1 MINKR
6 YFITLVFIIAM
17 LLTFGCTS
25 GEEVVI
31 NDNFPN
37 NNENDM
43 DDNEDTTVNLKVS
56 SVVELVNNLRSNT
69 TITLSEGIYYIDEA
83 YDAFMESDNPNQNI
97 TWQDNFDGFGLVV
110 FGIENLE
117 IRADG
122 NVTILSRSAYSYVM
136 SFESSTN
143 IKIDGIVFGHDTR
156 SECAGGVISFNGC
169 QDVAIHNSELYGSG
183 IEGLYIES
191 VDRFA
196 LKDSSIRE
204 CTYNFIRVIDSTELL
219 FEDVKFMDN
228 VYYDFMDFIILE
240 MVSDVL
246 FDGVEI
252 MNNGKNIEYDDTPE
266 TSLFYAM
273 SSKNIMLKN
282 SVIQD
287 NNVEYFSN
295 SEDAVTIGEGN
306 TIDDGQFLVGMFE

>member
-1 MINKR
+1 
-6 YFITLVFIIAM
+6 
-17 LLTFGCTS
+17 
-25 GEEVVI
+25 
-31 NDNFPN
+31 
-37 NNENDM
+37 
-43 DDNEDTTVNLKVS
+43 
-56 SVVELVNNLRSNT
+56 
-69 TITLSEGIYYIDEA
+69 
-83 YDAFMESDNPNQNI
+83 
-97 TWQDNFDGFGLVV
+97 
-110 FGIENLE
+110 
-117 IRADG
+117 
-122 NVTILSRSAYSYVM
+122 
-136 SFESSTN
+136 
-143 IKIDGIVFGHDTR
+143 
-156 SECAGGVISFNGC
+156 
-169 QDVAIHNSELYGSG
+169 
-183 IEGLYIES
+183 
-191 VDRFA
+191 
-196 LKDSSIRE
+196 
-204 CTYNFIRVIDSTELL
+204 
-219 FEDVKFMDN
+219 MDN